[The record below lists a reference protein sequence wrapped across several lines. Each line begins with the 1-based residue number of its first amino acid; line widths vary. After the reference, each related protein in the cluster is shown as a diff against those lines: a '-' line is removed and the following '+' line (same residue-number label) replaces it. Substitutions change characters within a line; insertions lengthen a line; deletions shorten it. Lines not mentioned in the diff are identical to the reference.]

1 MAEVFAFLGILLT
14 SLVVALLAAFQ
25 LIDFLDAH
33 REILAL
39 IGCVMIFAGAS
50 LAVLAAS
57 YANARRASTLNGVAI
72 GLALAAVIAV
82 RATGLVA
89 WVAAHS
95 GRAPHASD
103 NHAAIALELL
113 LPMLL
118 VVLVQW
124 GLTRRRWLRANGD
137 EDLTLWPWIT
147 TAATGLTILNPVGL
161 ALTATVMRHAAFG
174 TTGSLST
181 TIAAA
186 TATVVVVT
194 ACIEC
199 YIRGRILRR
208 RLAAHPPI
216 IGGRAGTIG

>member
-1 MAEVFAFLGILLT
+1 MTEVFAFLGILLT

-25 LIDFLDAH
+25 LIDFLGAH

-39 IGCVMIFAGAS
+39 VGCVTVFAVVT
-50 LAVLAAS
+50 LAVFAAGS
-57 YANARRASTLNGVAI
+57 IKARRARSLNSIAI

-82 RATGLVA
+82 RATGLVV

-95 GRAPHASD
+95 GRALSAGDS
-103 NHAAIALELL
+103 HAAIALELL

-118 VVLVQW
+118 VVLIQW
-124 GLTRRRWLRANGD
+124 GLVRRRWLRVSGE

-147 TAATGLTILNPVGL
+147 TAAAGLAILNPVGL
-161 ALTATVMRHAAFG
+161 ALVATVMRHAVFG
-174 TTGSLST
+174 TTGSLSA
-181 TIAAA
+181 TIAATGA
-186 TATVVVVT
+186 AVVVVT

-208 RLAAHPPI
+208 RLAAHPPVV
-216 IGGRAGTIG
+216 GGRAGTIG